1 MTEVRKTTATRIV
14 RELGCV
20 FWPIGIGLVLAW
32 WSGPFDEL
40 SCLHV
45 VALVAFGVGALG
57 FRFVVI
63 DRLRLCPHGVR
74 GAVASPSLCA
84 ACLARK
90 KAREHAEKHERKRR
104 ARERATIR
112 VAGSADR

>member
-1 MTEVRKTTATRIV
+1 MTEVRKTTASRIV
-14 RELGCV
+14 KALGCV

-32 WSGPFDEL
+32 WAGRFDEL
-40 SCLHV
+40 NCLHAA
-45 VALVAFGVGALG
+45 ALVAFGVGALG
-57 FRFVVI
+57 FRFAVV

-90 KAREHAEKHERKRR
+90 KAREHAERLERKKRG
-104 ARERATIR
+104 RERAASR
-112 VAGSADR
+112 VAGTADR